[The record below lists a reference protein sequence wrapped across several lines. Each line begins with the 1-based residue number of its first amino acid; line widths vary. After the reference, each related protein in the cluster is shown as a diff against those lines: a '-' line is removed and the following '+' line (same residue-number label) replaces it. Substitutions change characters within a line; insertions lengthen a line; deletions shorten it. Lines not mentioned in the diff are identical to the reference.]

1 MPTPDSTGKTGAG
14 FNILLENTMRLAVI
28 ALLLLWCFL
37 ILKPFVTVVMW
48 GAIIAVTLY
57 PAFLKLKRLLGGRG
71 KLAAVLFTVIT
82 LAVVSVPAIMITDS
96 LLRTGAHLAGTLRE
110 EGGIRLPPPPEKV
123 LSWPLIGE
131 QAHAFWTLAT
141 QNLQQALEMA
151 RPQVRRVLAFVGSR
165 LAGAVVTVLLSL
177 VAIVIAGFFLG
188 AADRCGST
196 TRAIGKRIGG
206 EPGVQ
211 AVGIAGATIRS
222 VAQGVVGVALVQG
235 TLAGIGLFLMGV
247 PAAGLWTLL
256 VMILAVMQVPPL
268 LVLGPIVIWAF
279 SVAESTVAPII
290 FAVWCLLVSV
300 SDGVLKPL
308 FLGRGVAIPMPVIL
322 LGAIGGMLLSG
333 IIGLFVGAVVLS
345 IGYSLFQA
353 WMQSASAEP

>member
-1 MPTPDSTGKTGAG
+1 MPTPDSTGKTGAA
-14 FNILLENTMRLAVI
+14 AV
-28 ALLLLWCFL
+28 
-37 ILKPFVTVVMW
+37 
-48 GAIIAVTLY
+48 
-57 PAFLKLKRLLGGRG
+57 RGRG
-71 KLAAVLFTVIT
+71 KLAAVVFTVIT

-141 QNLQQALEMA
+141 QNLQQAIEMA

-188 AADRCGST
+188 VADRCSST

-206 EPGVQ
+206 EPGLR
-211 AVGIAGATIRS
+211 AVNIAGATIRS
-222 VAQGVVGVALVQG
+222 MAQGVVGVALVQG

-247 PAAGLWTLL
+247 PAAGLWALL

-268 LVLGPIVIWAF
+268 LVLGPTAIWAF
-279 SVAESTVAPII
+279 STAESTVTPII
-290 FAVWCLLVSV
+290 FAV
-300 SDGVLKPL
+300 
-308 FLGRGVAIPMPVIL
+308 
-322 LGAIGGMLLSG
+322 
-333 IIGLFVGAVVLS
+333 
-345 IGYSLFQA
+345 
-353 WMQSASAEP
+353 

>member
-1 MPTPDSTGKTGAG
+1 VPAPDAMGKTGGNFDAV
-14 FNILLENTMRLAVI
+14 LESTVRLAVI

-48 GAIIAVTLY
+48 GAIIAVTLH
-57 PAFLKLKRLLGGRG
+57 PAFIKLKRLLGGRG
-71 KLAAVLFTVIT
+71 KLAAVLFTVVT
-82 LAVVSVPAIMITDS
+82 LALVMFPAIMVTNS
-96 LLRTGAHLAGTLRE
+96 LLHTGTQLAATLRE

-131 QAHAFWTLAT
+131 RVSGFWTLAT
-141 QNLQQALEMA
+141 QSLEQAMEIA
-151 RPQVRRVLAFVGSR
+151 RPQVRRVLGFVGSR
-165 LAGAVVTVLLSL
+165 IAGAAFTVLLSL
-177 VAIVIAGFFLG
+177 VAIIIAGFFLG

-196 TRAIGKRIGG
+196 ARAVGRRIGG
-206 EPGVQ
+206 EPGVR
-211 AVGIAGATIRS
+211 AVNIAGATVRS
-222 VAQGVVGVALVQG
+222 VARGVVGVALVQG
-235 TLAGIGLFLMGV
+235 TLAGIGLFLMRV
-247 PAAGLWTLL
+247 PAAGLWTVL

-268 LVLGPIVIWAF
+268 LVLGPIAIWAF
-279 SVAESTVAPII
+279 SVAESTVAPIV
-290 FAVWCLLVSV
+290 FAIWCLLVSI

-353 WMQSASAEP
+353 WMHAGPAEP